1 MTLKLL
7 QNSDRKTRLI
17 VPEEGQREIL
27 QESDETLEAHLHIK
41 TKSLS

>member
-7 QNSDRKTRLI
+7 QNSDHKARLI
-17 VPEEGQREIL
+17 VAEESQRELL